1 MKIPRGFVI
10 GVGLPSGVTLVPD
23 RPIGSPWL
31 YSPNTTAVNAYICP
45 GSSVVESLAIIN
57 GSGNHNSPA
66 YDGVPNWPSTV
77 ATVQA
82 NCSGGIVLPGFSYN
96 SSRSACKNLGYAS
109 AFTNTSRIYTGSDL
123 QKFAQNFTY
132 RQAPCIKNAA
142 LVCSST
148 ERVEIGYPIL
158 LPFVLG

>member
-1 MKIPRGFVI
+1 MPE
-10 GVGLPSGVTLVPD
+10 

-31 YSPNTTAVNAYICP
+31 YSPNITTVNAYICP
-45 GSSVVESLAIIN
+45 GSSVVESLAIVN

-66 YDGVPNWPSTV
+66 YDGVPNWPSTI

-96 SSRSACKNLGYAS
+96 SSLSACKNLGYAS
-109 AFTNTSRIYTGSDL
+109 SDTFTNTSRTYTGSDL
-123 QKFAQNFTY
+123 KNFAQNFTY

-142 LVCSST
+142 LFCSLK
-148 ERVEIGYPIL
+148 ERLEIGYPIL
-158 LPFVLG
+158 LPFVLCGATASHLTIKKLI